1 MKADPDYENIP
12 GTYVY
17 DARRGRLGYA
27 LNMFC
32 MSLNKAENRTA
43 FKADEAA
50 YLDRFKLT
58 PEQRDTVL
66 RRDWLGMLQVGGN
79 IYYTI
84 KIAFCDGLTFQDVAG
99 MMSGVPKD
107 TYAQMM
113 LAGGR
118 SPEGNRYK
126 VPPTE
131 VSPGAPSAGAA
142 SPGEASLDVASPAGE
157 SV

>member
-1 MKADPDYENIP
+1 VTQPDYDDIP

-17 DARRGRLGYA
+17 DSRRGRQGYA

-32 MSLNKAENRTA
+32 MSLNKAANRVA
-43 FKADEAA
+43 FKADQVA
-50 YLDRFKLT
+50 YLDGFALS
-58 PEQRDTVL
+58 PEQRRDVL
-66 RRDWLGMLQVGGN
+66 ERDWLGMLKVGGN

-99 MMSGVPKD
+99 MMSGVPKE

-118 SPEGNRYK
+118 SPEGNRHK
-126 VPPTE
+126 VPTKAE
-131 VSPGAPSAGAA
+131 K
-142 SPGEASLDVASPAGE
+142 
-157 SV
+157 

>member
-1 MKADPDYENIP
+1 MSQTRDYDDIP

-17 DARRGRLGYA
+17 DSRRGREGYA

-32 MSLNKAENRTA
+32 MSLNKSENRAA
-43 FKADEAA
+43 FKADQAA

-58 PEQRDTVL
+58 PEQRRAVL
-66 RRDWLGMLQVGGN
+66 ERDWLGMLKVGGN

-99 MMSGVPKD
+99 MMSGVSKE

-126 VPPTE
+126 R
-131 VSPGAPSAGAA
+131 
-142 SPGEASLDVASPAGE
+142 EANHG
-157 SV
+157 